1 MLIILVLF
9 FAGALAFVAYFI
21 VNQIKAMKAEK
32 DDDAEKMQM
41 MMDWMKDLRTEM
53 KESVDKS
60 SETLEKQL
68 KNQRDA
74 MFQQTKVMGE
84 RLDNAA
90 KVIGEVQ
97 KSIGGINE
105 FGKDIKDLSNVLKSP
120 KMRGG
125 LGEQFLYEILSNS
138 LPKDM
143 YETQYRF
150 RNGAQCDAIIFTDR
164 GMIPIDSKFPMEQF
178 KAMTT
183 AENDVDRD
191 KAKKEFVKH
200 VKTRVDEIADK
211 YILPEEGTTEQAV
224 MYIPSENVYYELIV
238 NTPDI
243 DDYSKRR
250 NVVLVSPNTFSYI
263 MKTILVAFQQNE
275 LAKHADKILKAL
287 AGIKV
292 EAEKFDKELNVL
304 DGHINRT
311 SNSMNNVKSGFGKLF
326 GKIDSVQQVGGVEE
340 SPLLEGDLEE

>member
-1 MLIILVLF
+1 M
-9 FAGALAFVAYFI
+9 AFVSYFI
-21 VNQIKAMKAEK
+21 VNQIKAAQSDK
-32 DDDAEKMQM
+32 DGDAEKMQM
-41 MMDWMKDLRTEM
+41 MMDWMKDLRKEM

-60 SETLEKQL
+60 SDTLEKQL
-68 KNQRDA
+68 KSQRDA

-105 FGKDIKDLSNVLKSP
+105 FGKDIKDLSTVLKSP

-143 YETQYRF
+143 YKTQYRF
-150 RNGAQCDAIIFTDR
+150 RDGTQCDAIIFTDR

-183 AENDVDRD
+183 ADNDGDRD

-200 VKTRVDEIADK
+200 VKARVDEIADK

-263 MKTILVAFQQNE
+263 IKTILVAYQQNS

-287 AGIKV
+287 SGIKV

-304 DGHINRT
+304 DGHITRT
-311 SNSMNNVKSGFGKLF
+311 ANSMNNVKSGFGKLF
-326 GKIDSVQQVGGVEE
+326 GKIDTVQEVGGVEE